1 MDGVHLKRALDDLYD
16 RYNHRRFVDPDPLVF
31 LYGYEDVRDREV
43 AALIASSLAFG
54 GVKQIMSSV
63 EKVLGVMGGSPASF
77 LLGQDGRDIE
87 RTFSGFRHRW
97 ATGCEL
103 SGMMSGIKWIMENHG
118 SVEAAFVSGMDE
130 SDEDTFAGLTH
141 LAGILYERSP
151 ERIDCLIPAPG
162 RGSACKRLHLFLKWM
177 VRKDRVDP
185 GGWTGVPASKLLI
198 PLDVHMHRFARSMGL
213 TSRAQGDM
221 KTVREVTAR
230 LREFAPEDP
239 VRYDFSLTRLGIR
252 RDRDREMQLSRLGI
266 VLSGDGRA
274 KMSAGP
280 GHGRAGKVEG

>member
-31 LYGYEDVRDREV
+31 LYDYEDVRDREV

-54 GVKQIMSSV
+54 GVKQIMTSV
-63 EKVLGVMGGSPASF
+63 GKVLGVMGSSPSSF
-77 LLGQDGRDIE
+77 LLEKDEDEIE
-87 RTFSGFRHRW
+87 ELFSGFRHRW

-103 SGMMSGIKWIMENHG
+103 SGMMAGMRWILQNHG
-118 SVEAAFVSGMDE
+118 SVEAAFISGMDE
-130 SDEDTFAGLTH
+130 SGEDTLTGLAGL
-141 LAGILYERSP
+141 AEILYERSP
-151 ERIDCLIPAPG
+151 GRIDCLIPAPH
-162 RGSACKRLHLFLKWM
+162 RGSACKRLNLFLKWM

-213 TSRAQGDM
+213 TARTQGDM

-252 RDRDREMQLSRLGI
+252 RDKDRNIQLSKLGI
-266 VLSGDGRA
+266 VLSGEGRM
-274 KMSAGP
+274 KMPAGVDQ
-280 GHGRAGKVEG
+280 GKAGRVER